1 LNKENKEKQ
10 LSQNI
15 LKTIAPDAVRI
26 QKAKVCMYK
35 QKNIHLY
42 IEVHQSQQ
50 VRNSVQGIPSNV
62 TSATCVYK
70 KEAIRWLVASQ

>member
-26 QKAKVCMYK
+26 QKAKVYMYK
-35 QKNIHLY
+35 QKKYTL
-42 IEVHQSQQ
+42 VHRGPSKSTSQ
-50 VRNSVQGIPSNV
+50 
-62 TSATCVYK
+62 A
-70 KEAIRWLVASQ
+70 